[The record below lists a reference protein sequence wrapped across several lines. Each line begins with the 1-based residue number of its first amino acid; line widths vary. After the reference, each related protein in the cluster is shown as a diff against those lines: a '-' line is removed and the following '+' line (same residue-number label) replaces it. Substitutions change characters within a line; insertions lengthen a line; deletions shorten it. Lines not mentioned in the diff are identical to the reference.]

1 MQEAHIYEKRTQR
14 NYSMSLKLQI
24 VQEIER
30 GELSTK
36 SAQLK
41 YGIQGNATVTT
52 WLRKYGNFDGAA

>member
-1 MQEAHIYEKRTQR
+1 MKEGYIYEKRTQR

-36 SAQLK
+36 SAQRK
-41 YGIQGNATVTT
+41 YGIQGNATVIT
-52 WLRKYGNFDGAA
+52 WLRKFGTFDWAI